1 MNDVM
6 MTLVGNVIRD
16 VDLRF
21 TKDGNPVAS
30 FRIASNTRR
39 FDRENERW
47 IEGDTH
53 YVSVTCWRNLASNV
67 ASSIKKGMPVVV
79 YGRLRS
85 REVERPC
92 GETSHIVRYQ
102 DVEAFAVG
110 PDLARGTAEFTRV
123 KSASVAESEERI
135 VADVMAATGLAE
147 EMDELDEARESEEV
161 LASA

>member
-147 EMDELDEARESEEV
+147 EMDEIDEARESEEV